1 MTWIA
6 IILITASFRFNHV
19 LADIS
24 VLECSDESPCVRF
37 CCSNCSYDFD
47 VKNMPGADNFK
58 GDYKILQGR
67 LCSEMYRLEP
77 EEMPEDD
84 WSFLAVRTR

>member
-1 MTWIA
+1 
-6 IILITASFRFNHV
+6 
-19 LADIS
+19 
-24 VLECSDESPCVRF
+24 
-37 CCSNCSYDFD
+37 
-47 VKNMPGADNFK
+47 MPGADNFK

-84 WSFLAVRTR
+84 WSFLAVRTRWFHKLFLSFELFLRAEQFPFATQ